1 MRAVLHHKSTL
12 LSAFICAVLAL
23 CIAATVTTN
32 ALAQSDV
39 SREAVAITYPLD
51 ETINVRFRGT
61 TRLPRLTGS
70 AKVKR
75 SGRRGARV
83 ELSIERLPRA
93 FELGGAYT
101 TYVLWAISPEGQ
113 ADKLAEIKRSGS
125 SIIDTKVDATTT
137 LDTFALIVTAE
148 PHFMVRS
155 PSRMVVLENL
165 PPQNAKGANV
175 ATLNIR
181 YVGNTS
187 DYFNDARIPAIAEAD
202 YVRTP
207 VSLLGARQAIN
218 LAKYVGAERDAKD
231 ELSEASA
238 ILEQAETA
246 WREGR
251 ADSEVD
257 ALARRA
263 TSLGAHAEE
272 VALERRNQRERR
284 EEITRRDQTLRE
296 AEQTNAD
303 ANQQLTALRT
313 EIERERRERDLTE
326 NNLAN
331 ANRRITEL
339 QTEISSLREELR
351 TVRAEGE
358 DAKVKLARIEGER
371 ATETARINNEQRINE
386 QRAAAGQLKQ
396 TLARFGAVRETA
408 RGLTVTVPE
417 TMWANPRTSEPGASA
432 QSVLESLAA
441 MLANNPDYRVTIEAH
456 TDARGDAAQL
466 QKLTQERAEW
476 IVAQLTG
483 AGLDAAR
490 FEAVGSGASKPVAS
504 NNNAT
509 GRTKNRRTE
518 ITLTL
523 PTPNVNAS
531 GTGDTSSN

>member
-1 MRAVLHHKSTL
+1 MRFIPYHKSSTF
-12 LSAFICAVLAL
+12 ARFVCASLVLFV
-23 CIAATVTTN
+23 AATITF
-32 ALAQSDV
+32 AQSDV
-39 SREAVAITYPLD
+39 TREAVAITYPLD
-51 ETINVRFRGT
+51 ETISVKFRGT
-61 TRLPRLTGS
+61 TRLPRLSGS

-125 SIIDTKVDATTT
+125 FIVDTKVDATTP
-137 LDTFALIVTAE
+137 LETFALIVTAE

-187 DYFNDARIPAIAEAD
+187 DYFNDARIPSIAEAD

-207 VSLLGARQAIN
+207 VSLLGARQALN

-231 ELSEASA
+231 ELSEASTL
-238 ILEQAETA
+238 LEQAETA

-251 ADSEVD
+251 GDSEVD

-272 VALERRNQRERR
+272 VALERRSQRERR
-284 EEITRRDQTLRE
+284 EEMTRRDQTLRE

-303 ANQQLTALRT
+303 ANQQLTALRG
-313 EIERERRERDLTE
+313 ENERERRERDLTE

-339 QTEISSLREELR
+339 QTEINTLREELR
-351 TVRAEGE
+351 QTRAEGE

-371 ATETARINNEQRINE
+371 AAETARRGNEQRISE
-386 QRAAAGQLKQ
+386 QRLAAGQLKQ

-408 RGLTVTVPE
+408 SGLTVTIAE

-432 QSVLESLAA
+432 QSVLEQLAA
-441 MLANNPDYRVTIEAH
+441 MLANNPDYRVMIEAH
-456 TDARGDAAQL
+456 TDGRGDGAQL

-490 FEAVGSGASKPVAS
+490 FEAVGLGASKPVAS

-523 PTPNVNAS
+523 PAPNAS
-531 GTGDTSSN
+531 APATGDTGSN